1 MSGILENQII
11 VQIGIIVKDI
21 EKTSLIY
28 SKIFSI
34 EKPKWFWTEPFDKSK
49 TEYKG
54 NPTQA
59 RAKLAFIKVKNI
71 EIELIEPDD
80 KPSTWREHLDTKG
93 EGFHHIAFVIKG
105 MKQKIED
112 LSELDMPLIQKGEY
126 TGGRYVY
133 IDSLKD
139 LKVMIELLEHDNS

>member
-1 MSGILENQII
+1 MSAILENQVV

-21 EKTSLIY
+21 EQTLLIY
-28 SKIFSI
+28 SKLFGK
-34 EKPKWFWTEPFDKSK
+34 EKPQWFWTEPFDKAK

-59 RAKLAFIKVKNI
+59 RAKLAFIKLKNL

-80 KPSTWREHLDTKG
+80 NPSTWREYLDANG
-93 EGFHHIAFVIKG
+93 EGIHHIAFVIDG
-105 MKQKIED
+105 MNQK
-112 LSELDMPLIQKGEY
+112 LLELNEMGIPLIQKGEY
-126 TGGRYVY
+126 TGGRYAY

-139 LKVMIELLEHDNS
+139 LKVMIELLEHDNG

>member
-1 MSGILENQII
+1 MISILENQTI

-28 SKIFSI
+28 SKLFGI
-34 EKPKWFWTEPFDKSK
+34 EKPQWFWTEPFDKSE
-49 TEYKG
+49 TEFKG

-59 RAKLAFIKVKNI
+59 RAKLTFIKLTNL

-80 KPSTWREHLDTKG
+80 NPSTWREYLDENG
-93 EGFHHIAFVIKG
+93 EGIHHIAFVIEK
-105 MKQKIED
+105 MKKKILMLTEI
-112 LSELDMPLIQKGEY
+112 DMPLIQKGEY
-126 TGGRYVY
+126 TGGRYAY

-139 LKVMIELLEHDNS
+139 LKVMIELLEHDNG